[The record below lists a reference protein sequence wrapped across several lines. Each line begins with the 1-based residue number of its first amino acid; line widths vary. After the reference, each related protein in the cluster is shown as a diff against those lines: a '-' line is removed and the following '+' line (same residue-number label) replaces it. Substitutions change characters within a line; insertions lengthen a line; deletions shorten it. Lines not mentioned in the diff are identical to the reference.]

1 MGEADANHMALYT
14 ADRPSDKKVR
24 EGELIWVSA
33 VSAANIL
40 RDVREMITNTLGGR
54 MMRYERLMNDTMQR
68 ALADLEAKAKAKGYD
83 GCVAVRISHPRLA
96 EGACEIFVYG
106 TAFHFVSD

>member
-1 MGEADANHMALYT
+1 MALYT
-14 ADRPSDKKVR
+14 ADKPSDRKVR
-24 EGELIWVSA
+24 EGELLWVSA

-54 MMRYERLMNDTMQR
+54 MARYERLMNDTMQR
-68 ALADLEAKAKAKGYD
+68 ALADLDAQAKAKGYD

-106 TAFHFVSD
+106 TAFHYVAE